1 MCNYKDYSMRKHS
14 CIITGSNALLNTSIS
29 YCNFVIRLV
38 MADNEDNSVSLTIS
52 ARLSAFGS
60 SFRTAC
66 WRRRRR
72 FATRRAQSPPYPGR
86 VICRWRSP
94 ATAAS
99 SPPGSASDN
108 RWFPPPAPRFPA
120 AAGSLSASAPLDVA
134 RIGRNGQAV
143 HPEDPAFLRPD
154 DLQRRA
160 GLARHEGRTV
170 PHHTDVDFPSINGLP
185 GLSELKASTFGINFC
200 SSW

>member
-1 MCNYKDYSMRKHS
+1 MRKHS

-86 VICRWRSP
+86 VICRWQSP

-99 SPPGSASDN
+99 SPPVRRRITDGFRHLHRDFRPQQEVYQLQRPSTLRALAGMAGCPSRRSRLPSARRS
-108 RWFPPPAPRFPA
+108 PA
-120 AAGSLSASAPLDVA
+120 AC
-134 RIGRNGQAV
+134 R
-143 HPEDPAFLRPD
+143 
-154 DLQRRA
+154 
-160 GLARHEGRTV
+160 LARHEGRTV